1 MTQGTKIG
9 LLISLAFLIVVF
21 VLLSDHAVNSNDVRP
36 AAGVIGAAPTVAKG
50 LTVPGAAA
58 ADASSAP
65 LHVQAPV
72 APVEPVPT
80 VQEMAQTPS
89 LVGRTTVEFGPG
101 PAAQM
106 NLNAANN
113 VPTQIRA
120 STEADQIAPG
130 ASRLVLGELPPAVRS
145 EVVPVARIGQ
155 MATVV
160 QQPAPARHQQEYK
173 AMPGDTV
180 SRIARKYYGSESKPN
195 CDLIVA
201 ANPSLKANPN
211 KIVVG
216 KTYIVPMKQPP
227 TAAVTSPAP
236 ATPAAAMMV
245 PVVSDSQTP
254 GTPAGQPTPA
264 VATPAGPSTRP
275 TATIASTPAP
285 TPATPAVATKEY
297 VVKSGDSLW
306 KIASTQCK
314 DLNAVSKIRSMNR
327 DVLKRG
333 DALTVGMK
341 LRLPN

>member
-1 MTQGTKIG
+1 
-9 LLISLAFLIVVF
+9 
-21 VLLSDHAVNSNDVRP
+21 
-36 AAGVIGAAPTVAKG
+36 
-50 LTVPGAAA
+50 
-58 ADASSAP
+58 
-65 LHVQAPV
+65 
-72 APVEPVPT
+72 
-80 VQEMAQTPS
+80 
-89 LVGRTTVEFGPG
+89 
-101 PAAQM
+101 
-106 NLNAANN
+106 
-113 VPTQIRA
+113 
-120 STEADQIAPG
+120 
-130 ASRLVLGELPPAVRS
+130 
-145 EVVPVARIGQ
+145 
-155 MATVV
+155 
-160 QQPAPARHQQEYK
+160 
-173 AMPGDTV
+173 MPGDTV

-254 GTPAGQPTPA
+254 GTPAGPTRHQP
-264 VATPAGPSTRP
+264 SRRP
-275 TATIASTPAP
+275 PGLLHGRRRTIASTPAP

-327 DVLKRG
+327 DVLKQR
-333 DALTVGMK
+333 
-341 LRLPN
+341 